1 MNLVLLDSLDRLLD
15 HPPES
20 PPGDDV
26 PDDTSHVQQVSVLL
40 KTSIVSNRYR
50 LLVGRHEE
58 RFHDTAGTM
67 PMLACLWYQN
77 RL

>member
-26 PDDTSHVQQVSVLL
+26 PDDAGHVQQVSVLL
-40 KTSIVSNRYR
+40 VNLKDDGAVLAETLRIGMIIDR
-50 LLVGRHEE
+50 L
-58 RFHDTAGTM
+58 D
-67 PMLACLWYQN
+67 C
-77 RL
+77 

>member
-26 PDDTSHVQQVSVLL
+26 PNDAGHVQQVSVFLVNL
-40 KTSIVSNRYR
+40 KDDCAV
-50 LLVGRHEE
+50 
-58 RFHDTAGTM
+58 
-67 PMLACLWYQN
+67 LAEAL
-77 RL
+77 